1 MTNDKTLTVPFDA
14 MHRRFKRVVEGYAF
28 YLTGSR
34 QHIEDISQDIFMKI
48 WVKWPQLSEMDED
61 RMKSYIY
68 AMVRNEVI
76 NRSRKTISQR
86 KYSSYYKAVGSDTY
100 WHDDVLLDDGFRV
113 YRAAIERLPVQE
125 RRVYSFYDVDYDRC
139 QIAAIE
145 NRSAN
150 TIRNQLHSASKTIKA
165 FLNKNFD
172 LNISADG
179 RRKFW
184 KGTSLN

>member
-1 MTNDKTLTVPFDA
+1 MTNDKTHTDPFSTL
-14 MHRRFKRVVEGYAF
+14 HTRFKKVVEGYAF

-34 QHIEDISQDIFMKI
+34 QHIEDISQEIFMRI
-48 WVKWPQLSEMDED
+48 WLKWPQFSQMEQGRLEG
-61 RMKSYIY
+61 YIY
-68 AMVRNEVI
+68 AMVKNEVI

-86 KYSSYYKAVGSDTY
+86 KYITYYKAICSDTY
-100 WHDDVLLDDGFRV
+100 WHDDVLLNDGLKI
-113 YRAAIERLPVQE
+113 YRAAVDSLPPKE
-125 RRVYSFYDVDYDRC
+125 RRVYRFYAVNYDRF

-145 NRSAN
+145 NCSEN
-150 TIRNQLHSASKTIKA
+150 TIRNQLHSASKTVKA